1 MRRSDDGGPDEIEK
15 QAREHQKEHG
25 DPNESQRASL
35 GLHVTCQQAFYSTH
49 QVFRGRVLCDPSLRL
64 VDGSLRRGRLGRSA
78 GEYQG
83 GDAKLRTPIP
93 AKDQGVDESEVCRP
107 ATGEADSLSELGGAA
122 NLVAPFQPQD
132 RLDPRSDAR
141 M

>member
-1 MRRSDDGGPDEIEK
+1 YSSDP
-15 QAREHQKEHG
+15 AVSR
-25 DPNESQRASL
+25 
-35 GLHVTCQQAFYSTH
+35 
-49 QVFRGRVLCDPSLRL
+49 RVLCDPSPRL

-78 GEYQG
+78 CEYQG
-83 GDAKLRTPIP
+83 GDAKLGTPVP
-93 AKDQGVDESEVCRP
+93 AKDQSVDQSEVCRP
-107 ATGEADSLSELGGAA
+107 ASGEADSLSELGGAA